1 MEQDSKHLK
10 EQMIELSKKN
20 LEQGAQLTALSAER
34 DKILKANQVLE
45 TKVVSIDH
53 QLKDINSS
61 TKGMIDTKT

>member
-1 MEQDSKHLK
+1 
-10 EQMIELSKKN
+10 MIELSKKN